1 MKEEH
6 PMSVITVV
14 GSGQMGSAMS
24 VPARHNG
31 HEVRLVGTPL
41 DREVIDRLRVDNYHI
56 NLKRTL
62 PEGCKYYQFE
72 EMAEALEGADLL
84 IGGVSSFGVDWF
96 LENVLSV
103 IPETLPVL
111 SITKGLINLENGDLI
126 SYVDYYKEGTEKMG
140 RKLSLNAVGGPCTS
154 YELADK
160 DPTEVCFCGD
170 DVELLRKF
178 REMFRTPYYHI
189 SVSNDVL
196 GVECA
201 VAMKNAYALG
211 VTLTVGMA
219 EAREGKEGMLH
230 YNSQAAVFGQSVKE
244 MRRLLKHLNVSDDN
258 IIFGAGDLYVTVYG
272 GRTRMIGTLLG
283 RGMSF
288 PEAKAALNGVTLE
301 SLVIATRSAAAV
313 RRKIELGE
321 LKAEDFPLLLH
332 CDDIINNGKPVDIPW
347 RAFEEDIVI

>member
-1 MKEEH
+1 MA
-6 PMSVITVV
+6 VV
-14 GSGQMGSAMS
+14 TIIGSGMMGSALAF
-24 VPARHNG
+24 PARENG
-31 HEVRLVGTPL
+31 NEVRLVGTHL
-41 DREVIDRLRVDNYHI
+41 DREIIEACIRSNRHPKFTRDF
-56 NLKRTL
+56 
-62 PEGCKYYQFE
+62 PEGVKFYQIE
-72 EMAEALEGADLL
+72 GVEQAIAGADLI
-84 IGGVSSFGVDWF
+84 IGGVSSFGVEWF
-96 LENVLSV
+96 GDVILPR
-103 IPETLPVL
+103 IPEHIPVL
-111 SITKGLINLENGDLI
+111 TVTKGLMDTPEGKLLTYPAIWKQKLEKLG
-126 SYVDYYKEGTEKMG
+126 KT
-140 RKLSLNAVGGPCTS
+140 LSLNAIGGPCTS
-154 YELADK
+154 YELADL
-160 DPTEVCFCGD
+160 DPTTVCFCGD
-170 DVELLRKF
+170 DIELLRKF

-189 SVSNDVL
+189 SVSNDIL

-244 MRRLLKHLNVSDDN
+244 MRRLLRHLKVEDDN

-301 SLVIATRSAAAV
+301 SLVIATRAAAAV

-321 LKAEDFPLLLH
+321 LSAHDYPLLLH
-332 CDDIINNGKPVDIPW
+332 CDDVINNGKTASEIPW
-347 RAFEEDIVI
+347 IEFEEDYII